1 MKNLLI
7 ILTLIAAV
15 NSLAQTEKRTFNCYF
30 DFNQAD
36 FPQDSV
42 VKLLNWMRSIDG
54 KVETVTLRGYT
65 DSVGTQSY
73 NYKLADKRL
82 KAISSQLMR
91 GYYGKIRIEDSKGEV
106 YQQAYGP
113 NDQQWRKVEVGVTY
127 VPTPIAVEIP
137 PVEIIEDKPQIV
149 KDNPKIIEE
158 IPESKVETKEERIE
172 TFSKAKG
179 AISLQ
184 VQFYGGTD
192 TYMGNA
198 AADVEALAAYLNE
211 HPEVDAFIRGHVCC
225 QNDVVL
231 SQRRAKKVYQDLIAL
246 GISKRRLK
254 YEGFGN
260 TMPLAQE
267 VDEYTMQQNR
277 RVDVVFTPEK

>member
-7 ILTLIAAV
+7 ILTWILAL
-15 NSLAQTEKRTFNCYF
+15 SSHAQTDKRTFNCYF
-30 DFNQAD
+30 GFNQAD
-36 FPQDSV
+36 FPQDSTA
-42 VKLLNWMRSIDG
+42 KLLHWMQSIDG

-65 DSVGTQSY
+65 DSVGAQTY

-82 KAISSQLMR
+82 KTISAQLLPA
-91 GYYGKIRIEDSKGEV
+91 YYGKIRIADSKGEV
-106 YQQAYGP
+106 YQQTYGQ
-113 NDQQWRKVEVGVTY
+113 NDQQWRKVEVEVTY
-127 VPTPIAVEIP
+127 VPTPVVVEIP
-137 PVEIIEDKPQIV
+137 PVEIIEDQ
-149 KDNPKIIEE
+149 PKIIEKA
-158 IPESKVETKEERIE
+158 PEPKVETKEERIE

-211 HPEVDAFIRGHVCC
+211 HPEVNAFIRGHVCC

-260 TMPLAQE
+260 SMPLAQE

>member
-1 MKNLLI
+1 MKNFLILLSVI
-7 ILTLIAAV
+7 VA
-15 NSLAQTEKRTFNCYF
+15 SQCYAQLETRIYNCYF
-30 DFNQAD
+30 DFNKAD

-42 VKLLNWMRSIDG
+42 AKLLGWMNEIDH
-54 KVETVTLRGYT
+54 KDVQTITLRGFT

-82 KAISSQLMR
+82 KTVSAKLMQ
-91 GYYGKIRIEDSKGEV
+91 GYYGKIRIADTKGE
-106 YQQAYGP
+106 AYTRDYGTDDK
-113 NDQQWRKVEVGVTY
+113 NWRKVEVEMAY
-127 VPTPIAVEIP
+127 VPKPVVVEIP
-137 PVEIIEDKPQIV
+137 PLEVIEDKPKLVEQV
-149 KDNPKIIEE
+149 PEE
-158 IPESKVETKEERIE
+158 PQKAETKEERIE

-179 AISLQ
+179 AIKLE

-225 QNDVVL
+225 QNDMLL
-231 SQRRAKKVYQDLIAL
+231 SERRAKKVYADLIAR

-260 TMPLAQE
+260 TLPVARE
-267 VDEYTMQQNR
+267 VDEFSMQQNR
-277 RVDVVFTPEK
+277 RVDVIFTPKK